1 MENRWEWLE
10 RELTRIPG
18 LASCWYRN
26 LATGETF
33 GWQENAV
40 HSSASVI
47 KIFLMAFLFRK
58 FRDGKLD
65 PEERIF
71 LRPDQIAPSAGVLSY
86 LRDCRELSVRDLIG
100 LMIIASD
107 NSATNVLIDL
117 AGMEAV
123 NAFLEEETGLTCT
136 RLRRRMM
143 DLDAIVRGED
153 NTTSA
158 LETGMILERMYRG
171 ALVSPE
177 DSREMLRILKNQQD
191 SSLIPWHLKHILPEH
206 TIAHKT
212 GGLDHVVHDAAL
224 VDLPDRP
231 YILCFFG
238 SGVPVPAYGRM
249 IQDASYR
256 IFREAEAQ
264 EENRDEEK
272 EARERRG

>member
-1 MENRWEWLE
+1 MEDRWEWLR
-10 RELTRIPG
+10 RELKEIPG
-18 LASCWYRN
+18 LASCRYSN

-33 GWQENAV
+33 GFQEEAV
-40 HSSASVI
+40 HSAASTI
-47 KIFLMAFLFRK
+47 KIFLMAYLFRK
-58 FRDGKLD
+58 FRDGTLN

-71 LRPDQIAPSAGVLSY
+71 LRPEQIAPSAGVLSY
-86 LRDCRELSVRDLIG
+86 LRDCRELSVRDLID
-100 LMIIASD
+100 LMIIVSD

-117 AGMEAV
+117 AGTEAL
-123 NAFLEEETGLTCT
+123 NSFLEKELGLART

-143 DLDAIVRGED
+143 DLDAIARGED

-158 LETGMILERMYRG
+158 LEAGMILERMYRG
-171 ALVSPE
+171 TLISPE

-238 SGVPVPAYGRM
+238 SGVPVPAYSRL

-256 IFREAEAQ
+256 IFREE
-264 EENRDEEK
+264 RGG
-272 EARERRG
+272 RE

>member
-1 MENRWEWLE
+1 MSDRWEWLR
-10 RELTRIPG
+10 RELKEIPG
-18 LASCWYRN
+18 QTGCWYRD

-33 GWQENAV
+33 GWQEDAA
-40 HSSASVI
+40 HSSASII

-65 PEERIF
+65 PEKRIL
-71 LRPDQIAPSAGVLSY
+71 LRPEQIAPSAGVLSY
-86 LRDCRELSVRDLIG
+86 LRDCRELSVRDLIE
-100 LMIIASD
+100 LMIIVSD

-117 AGMEAV
+117 AGMEAL
-123 NAFLEEETGLTCT
+123 NAFLADELVLVRT

-143 DLDAIVRGED
+143 DLDAIARGKD

-158 LETGMILERMYRG
+158 MEAGTVLERMYRG
-171 ALVSPE
+171 ALVSPG
-177 DSREMLRILKNQQD
+177 DSREMIRILKNQQD
-191 SSLIPWHLKHILPEH
+191 SSLIPWHLKHMLPEH

-238 SGVPVPAYGRM
+238 SGVPVPAYGRL

-256 IFREAEAQ
+256 IFRETEASG
-264 EENRDEEK
+264 ED
-272 EARERRG
+272 RE